1 MTTDSFVIVVVLV
14 SPETEVTAAAA
25 GSRHCTALT
34 FHFRSA
40 TVKAILAHS
49 LFRREGGV
57 DTKIAPSI

>member
-1 MTTDSFVIVVVLV
+1 MATDSFVIVDVLV
-14 SPETEVTAAAA
+14 SPETEVTAAA

-40 TVKAILAHS
+40 AVKAILAHS
-49 LFRREGGV
+49 FFRREGGV

>member
-1 MTTDSFVIVVVLV
+1 MTTDSFVIVV
-14 SPETEVTAAAA
+14 SPETEVTAAA

-40 TVKAILAHS
+40 AVKAILAHS
-49 LFRREGGV
+49 LRREGGV